1 MSKIME
7 RALEIERRDRQLLR
21 EVRKARAADP
31 PRSLAWVGRKFGL
44 TRARVSQIVKAANG
58 GA

>member
-1 MSKIME
+1 ME